1 MRVLSLDLATCTG
14 FAIWDGA
21 RRSGGVDF
29 KLRRGES
36 PGMLFVN
43 FERWLE
49 ELPAGGGWDLVVYEQ
64 AFQMRSGY
72 AAGVSLGMIGI
83 VQKFCAV
90 RGINHVA
97 VNGAKLKKWVTG
109 DGAAKKEKMVKKVV
123 ETFFAS
129 DSQEERLRRLKYL
142 DHNEADAI
150 ALIEFALAELVPA
163 GAGRE
168 TIQAVKG

>member
-1 MRVLSLDLATCTG
+1 VRILALDTATRTG

-21 RRSGGVDF
+21 ARRSGFVDF
-29 KLRRGES
+29 KPGRGES

-49 ELPAGGGWDLVVYEQ
+49 ELPAAGGWDLIVYEQ

-72 AAGVSLGMIGI
+72 AAGVALGLIAI
-83 VQKFCAV
+83 VLKFCAS
-90 RGINHVA
+90 RGINHVP
-97 VNGAKLKKWVTG
+97 VNGARLKKWVTG
-109 DGAAKKEKMVKKVV
+109 DGAAKKERVVKKVV

-129 DSQEERLRRLKYL
+129 DPPEERLRRLKHL

-150 ALIEFALAELVPA
+150 ALIELALAEFVPA
-163 GAGRE
+163 GMSG
-168 TIQAVKG
+168 